1 MEQHKEK
8 DLAAFAHGIPLCG
21 KAWTA
26 YTGCL
31 LLAVVAVFVLRLAF
45 RHSELAAAGVLAAAT
60 LLIGYRMLLI
70 RSVQLYYDDVG
81 VWLYSG
87 ILPWSRG
94 VRGVKWRDMDE
105 AVYVQSLRSWLS
117 RSWTIRVGHRFTKA
131 NTIVLSDMARGRE
144 AVTII
149 NERHQQMIRDD
160 RLA

>member
-1 MEQHKEK
+1 MEQ
-8 DLAAFAHGIPLCG
+8 DNAPAGQGIPLCG

-26 YTGCL
+26 YTGTF
-31 LLAVVAVFVLRLAF
+31 LLAVVAVFALRFAF
-45 RHSELAAAGVLAAAT
+45 NYSELAAAGVLAAST
-60 LLIGYRMLLI
+60 LLVGYRVLVI

-105 AVYVQSLRSWLS
+105 ATYVQSFRSWLL

-131 NTIVLSDMARGRE
+131 SEIVLTDMARGRE
-144 AVTII
+144 AVTLI
-149 NERHQQMIRDD
+149 NARHQALIRDD

>member
-1 MEQHKEK
+1 MEQ
-8 DLAAFAHGIPLCG
+8 DNAPAGHGVPLCG

-26 YTGCL
+26 YVGPF
-31 LLAVVAVFVLRLAF
+31 LLAVVAVFALRFAF
-45 RHSELAAAGVLAAAT
+45 NYSELAAAGVLAVST
-60 LLIGYRMLLI
+60 LLIGYRVLVI

-105 AVYVQSLRSWLS
+105 ATYVQSFRSWLL

-131 NTIVLSDMARGRE
+131 SEIVLTDMARGRE
-144 AVTII
+144 AVTLI
-149 NERHQQMIRDD
+149 NARHQALIRDD